1 MRILPGHAASAAGPV
16 LRVSTVR
23 PPMIAGL
30 LVALGLIGL
39 IIWLAL
45 AGTDAP
51 PAPGDSAAVRLDL
64 AAPPATEAPARAEA
78 KPAEAPEATNPAEP
92 ALAAP
97 PATAE
102 SETDHGAAPA
112 IEPSPAIVASVEA
125 EAQPVSAAS
134 SAATSVSAVSSAATG
149 PKLAAVDPA
158 LIQDSSHGPLPRV
171 AEDGRRPWQVYARAF
186 TVDATTPRLALVI
199 AGLGLD
205 HALTLDA
212 IKLPPEVTLAFSSYA
227 PDLEALVELARGAG
241 HEVMLDL
248 PMEPVTYPTD
258 DPGPNT
264 LLTTLTPAE
273 NLDRLE
279 AVLGKATGYVGVA
292 GHRGSRFTTTPDSL
306 RPILTAL
313 AERGLLYL
321 DDKSSNESVAP
332 QLAQQVGLPRAIND
346 RFIDAEATRVLIDA
360 SLASIVSDA
369 KAKGAAVA
377 LGRPYPVT
385 LQRIAAWLPAL
396 AERGVALAPISAVVD
411 QQQFGP

>member
-1 MRILPGHAASAAGPV
+1 MRILPGHAAFAGAGLV

-45 AGTDAP
+45 AGADAP

-64 AAPPATEAPARAEA
+64 AAPPATEAPASAEA
-78 KPAEAPEATNPAEP
+78 TPAEAPEATNSAEP
-92 ALAAP
+92 AVAA
-97 PATAE
+97 
-102 SETDHGAAPA
+102 
-112 IEPSPAIVASVEA
+112 PAIVASVEA
-125 EAQPVSAAS
+125 EAHG
-134 SAATSVSAVSSAATG
+134 AATG

-205 HALTLDA
+205 RALTLEA

-227 PDLEALVELARGAG
+227 PDLDALVELARDAG

-264 LLTTLTPAE
+264 LLTTLTPSE

-279 AVLGKATGYVGVA
+279 TVLGKATGYVGVS
-292 GHRGSRFTTTPDSL
+292 GYKGSRFTTTPDAL

-346 RFIDAEATRVLIDA
+346 RFIDTEATRVLIDA
-360 SLASIVSDA
+360 SLASVVSDA

-411 QQQFGP
+411 QQPFGP